1 MGGDFCEKN
10 VCMGQDC
17 GYGNCIID
25 NGDPKCDCHDGW
37 EGDHCDQQINPD
49 PTTQGPDPTTA
60 EPEPTTEEPETTTGE
75 PEPTTEE
82 PKTTTMEPEPTTEEQ
97 ETTPAEPE
105 PTTEEGHYYNK
116 EVYFS
121 TKRCQRT

>member
-17 GYGNCIID
+17 GHGNCIID

-60 EPEPTTEEPETTTGE
+60 EPEPTTGE

-97 ETTPAEPE
+97 ETTSAEPE